1 MLFKGVPVAVIFKV
15 HLNIATLIT
24 DQYKIRIDWEGFTAV
39 SLHQNIAIVVKL
51 MVMMVKIVA
60 IMMMTTTTMAI
71 IIMMVIMNDEDTIKI
86 KSLSPETSTTI
97 KITGTIKTTMT
108 TMIYFCY
115 LINHMITIITLIT
128 TSNKSTKVIPAFWCQ
143 FHSSPKTPLD
153 SHIHNEV
160 HFHAKTVCS
169 VT

>member
-1 MLFKGVPVAVIFKV
+1 MLLKGVPVAVIFKV

-24 DQYKIRIDWEGFTAV
+24 DQYIIRIDWEGFTAV
-39 SLHQNIAIVVKL
+39 SLHQNIATVVKL
-51 MVMMVKIVA
+51 MVKIVA

-71 IIMMVIMNDEDTIKI
+71 IIMMIIINDEDTITI
-86 KSLSPETSTTI
+86 KSLSPETSTI

-115 LINHMITIITLIT
+115 LINHMITIIT

-143 FHSSPKTPLD
+143 FHSNPKTPLD

-160 HFHAKTVCS
+160 HFHAETVCS